1 MQYSQYIWPEAAF
14 TAGILA
20 FVVAT
25 LLVVTRELHGRFS
38 ADVIRGVQRNHR
50 GLIPRVGGLA
60 IVMGVLLGWYY
71 SKGEAGQMLKVIVVS
86 GALAFGLGFLEDL
99 TKRVS
104 VRTRLLAT
112 MGSGLLA
119 SAMSGVVI
127 TDVDVQGL
135 DSLLLWTPFA
145 VLFTAFAVG
154 GVANAF
160 NLIDGFNGLAVGTAI
175 LQLSAMGLLSIH
187 LGDVHLS
194 AVCLVLAAA
203 AMGFLMLNW
212 PFGRLFLG
220 DGGAYFLGFSVAW
233 VAVLLLQRHAEVS
246 AWCPLLICAYPVI
259 EVLFSMRRRKLRC
272 SSLGQ
277 PDRLHLHSLLKRRL
291 VRHLLPH
298 ASQLVRNSVT
308 GLLIW
313 FMVMPLALAGAVMY
327 SNSLLLIFCL
337 GIFAMA
343 YHLLYVRLVRF
354 HWCLPGRNRPVALL
368 KPLPPSG

>member
-38 ADVIRGVQRNHR
+38 ADVILGVQRNHR

-86 GALAFGLGFLEDL
+86 GALAFGFGFLEDL

-160 NLIDGFNGLAVGTAI
+160 NLIDGLDGLATGVGLFATATAF
-175 LQLSAMGLLSIH
+175 LSALISGN
-187 LGDVHLS
+187 
-194 AVCLVLAAA
+194 AALA
-203 AMGFLMLNW
+203 F
-212 PFGRLFLG
+212 
-220 DGGAYFLGFSVAW
+220 
-233 VAVLLLQRHAEVS
+233 
-246 AWCPLLICAYPVI
+246 
-259 EVLFSMRRRKLRC
+259 
-272 SSLGQ
+272 
-277 PDRLHLHSLLKRRL
+277 
-291 VRHLLPH
+291 
-298 ASQLVRNSVT
+298 VT
-308 GLLIW
+308 A
-313 FMVMPLALAGAVMY
+313 PLAGALLGFLPYNFNPASIFMGDCG
-327 SNSLLLIFCL
+327 SN
-337 GIFAMA
+337 
-343 YHLLYVRLVRF
+343 
-354 HWCLPGRNRPVALL
+354 
-368 KPLPPSG
+368 